1 VLGPDFESVLEAARD
16 GSRGALAA
24 LYEDLQPNVLAFLR
38 ARAGGRADADDVA
51 SEVWVSVAA
60 GLRRFQG
67 DEKGFRGWVF
77 TIARRRLIDARRRQM
92 RHATDLAPGEA
103 FAAIPADLD
112 PEREV
117 VARLEYQEAL
127 AVLATL
133 PRDQEDV
140 VLLRVV
146 AGLSVEEVGY
156 ALGKRPG
163 TVRVLQHRALRR
175 LAETLGPRLRA
186 DQLTDGA

>member
-38 ARAGGRADADDVA
+38 ARVGGRADADDVA